1 MKFLFDLLPVVLF
14 FVAYYIPADRAQ
26 GIYLATAVAIVTS
39 LLQVGFYRIRHGK
52 YEKMQLATLGLIVVL
67 GGATL
72 LLHDKRFIM
81 WKPTAVNW
89 VFGLTF
95 LGSQFIGEKNL
106 VRRMMEHAISLP
118 SAIWIRLN
126 LSWALFFFA
135 LGLANL
141 YVAFNFAEDIWVKF
155 KLFGMMGLTLIF
167 VVGQSI
173 YLARHAQEPEEKK
186 G

>member
-1 MKFLFDLLPVVLF
+1 MCCLD
-14 FVAYYIPADRAQ
+14 
-26 GIYLATAVAIVTS
+26 
-39 LLQVGFYRIRHGK
+39 GK
-52 YEKMQLATLGLIVVL
+52 DVVL